1 MSEGWKLIVNT
12 PGGPDAIVRAPLGPV
27 EPGPGEV
34 RIANR
39 AVGLNFIDTY
49 HRSGLYPLPVPFGLG
64 TEGAGVVEALGPGV
78 TDLTVGGRVAYL
90 IPSGGSYAT
99 HVVVKADRVTP
110 LPDAVSDDIA
120 AASLLKGLT
129 GWMLAEPCGEAKPGD
144 SALVLAAAG
153 GVGSILVQW
162 LKAIGVTVIAHAGSA
177 EKADIAKGLGADHAL
192 SVPFDQLA
200 GEVRA
205 LTGGRGVDI
214 VYDGIGAASWDA
226 VLAATA
232 PCGLILNY
240 GNASGPTPPVA
251 PLTLAQ
257 AGSLF
262 LGRPRL
268 FDWLGDARTFR
279 AAAGRLFDMI
289 ATGKVRV
296 TVGQRFALADAA
308 DAHRA
313 LEERRTTGSTVLM
326 P

>member
-1 MSEGWKLIVNT
+1 MSEGWRLVVAA

-39 AVGLNFIDTY
+39 AVGLNFIDIY

-64 TEGAGVVEALGPGV
+64 SEGAGVVEAVGPDV
-78 TDLTVGGRVAYL
+78 SNLPVGSRVAYL
-90 IPSGGSYAT
+90 TPSGGSYAT
-99 HVVVKADRVTP
+99 HVLAKADRVAA
-110 LPDAVSDDIA
+110 LPDAVPDDIA

-129 GWMLAEPCGEAKPGD
+129 SWMLAEPCGEAKAGD

-162 LKAIGVTVIAHAGSA
+162 LKAIGVIVIAHAGSA
-177 EKADIAKGLGADHAL
+177 EKAAIARELGADHAL
-192 SVPFDQLA
+192 SVPFEQLA

-214 VYDGIGAASWDA
+214 VYDGVGAASWDA
-226 VLAATA
+226 VLASTA
-232 PCGLILNY
+232 KCGLILNY

-268 FDWLGDARTFR
+268 FDWLGDAQAFR
-279 AAAGRLFDMI
+279 AAAGRLFDLI
-289 ATGKVRV
+289 VAGRIRV

-308 DAHRA
+308 EAHRA
-313 LEERRTTGSTVLM
+313 LEGRRTTGSTVLM
-326 P
+326 V